1 MSKIIRAATR
11 EAASFN
17 FADVTSQA
25 TACVAQARLEAA
37 QILTQAAEEA
47 DALRSHAEAAGRA
60 AAAEAIDRLVDQR
73 VAARFAQLEGTLECI
88 KHEIQSARQDWLATW
103 REQGLKLAL
112 AIARRVIRRE
122 LVAQPDIPVALVT
135 EALQLATGAMRMK
148 LLMNPADVSG
158 LADKT
163 QKLLN
168 ADATGVP
175 VQLVAD
181 ASIEPGGCRVETE
194 YGAIDQ
200 QFTAQLA
207 RIAEE
212 LA

>member
-1 MSKIIRAATR
+1 MPRIIRAATR

-17 FADVTSQA
+17 FEDVTSQA

-47 DALRSHAEAAGRA
+47 DALRSQSEAAGRA
-60 AAAEAIDRLVDQR
+60 AAAEAIDRLVEER
-73 VAARFAQLEGTLECI
+73 VAARFAQLEGALIGI
-88 KHEIQSARQDWLATW
+88 KQDVQSARQDWLASW
-103 REQGLKLAL
+103 REQGLRLAL

-122 LVAQPDIPVALVT
+122 LVAQPDIPVALVA
-135 EALQLATGAMRMK
+135 EALQLATGATRMK
-148 LLMNPADVSG
+148 LLMNPTDVSG
-158 LADKT
+158 LADKI

-168 ADATGVP
+168 ADSAGVP

-181 ASIEPGGCRVETE
+181 ASIESGGCRVETE
-194 YGAIDQ
+194 YGTIDQ

>member
-1 MSKIIRAATR
+1 MPRIIRAATR

-17 FADVTSQA
+17 FEDVTSQA

-47 DALRSHAEAAGRA
+47 DALRSQSETAGRA
-60 AAAEAIDRLVDQR
+60 AAAEAIDRLVEER
-73 VAARFAQLEGTLECI
+73 VAARFAQLESALAGI
-88 KHEIQSARQDWLATW
+88 KQDVQSARQDWLASW
-103 REQGLKLAL
+103 REQGLRLAL

-122 LVAQPDIPVALVT
+122 LVAQPDIPVALVA
-135 EALQLATGAMRMK
+135 EALQLATGATRMK
-148 LLMNPADVSG
+148 LLMNPTDVSG
-158 LADKT
+158 LADKI

-168 ADATGVP
+168 ADSAGVP

-181 ASIEPGGCRVETE
+181 ASIESGGCRVETE
-194 YGAIDQ
+194 YGTIDQ